1 MKTILVVDDNTD
13 NRNIIAQML
22 KISGFQVVCA
32 INGVHAL
39 EVAAS
44 ERPDLIMMDM
54 AMPVMDGWSA
64 TGHLKADPELNRIP
78 VIAVTGH
85 VTQNE
90 INRALNM
97 GCEDV
102 ITKPIDFETM
112 IQKVRRYATRHM
124 IVVQ

>member
-32 INGVHAL
+32 INGLHAL

-44 ERPDLIMMDM
+44 ERPHLIMMDM
-54 AMPVMDGWSA
+54 AMPVMDGWTA
-64 TGHLKADPELNRIP
+64 TSHLKADADLATIP

-90 INRALNM
+90 INRALHM

-112 IQKVRRYATRHM
+112 IHKVRRYVTRQM
-124 IVVQ
+124 MVM

>member
-22 KISGFQVVCA
+22 KLSGFQVVCA
-32 INGVHAL
+32 VNGAHAL

-44 ERPDLIMMDM
+44 ERPHLIMMDM
-54 AMPVMDGWSA
+54 AMPVMDGWTA
-64 TGHLKADPELNRIP
+64 TSHLKADPELATIP

-90 INRALNM
+90 INRALHM

-102 ITKPIDFETM
+102 IPKPIDFESM
-112 IQKVRRYATRHM
+112 IHTVRRFLSRHM
-124 IVVQ
+124 LVV